1 MSSLPNYVRTF
12 CERSN
17 AKSVATSI
25 QQALTACD
33 NAMQDDMLDA
43 LYHARDEGGAPAKV
57 NHPSISILS
66 VFFRHRRTSRM
77 WGNTHYG
84 SIRDFKN
91 QTIIGHDLYTSS
103 SHWGACSRTAAG
115 SYRLNPGSPK
125 VNTES
130 LLRNAPVD
138 ELPEVISHAGF
149 PLKPVLFTQPLFW
162 RPYLRAGLSLQA
174 RSDSVYKL
182 TTTLLS
188 AIWGGITPSFLLSR
202 TPTQSNMTSFGSP
215 PTLGLDPPRPKLLK
229 SMCAIESGLYMSDL
243 VGADDAFSYPLYR

>member
-1 MSSLPNYVRTF
+1 MRSSPNYVRTF

-17 AKSVATSI
+17 AKRVATSI
-25 QQALTACD
+25 QRALTACD

-66 VFFRHRRTSRM
+66 VFSRHRRTSRM
-77 WGNTHYG
+77 WGNTHYV

-103 SHWGACSRTAAG
+103 SHWGACSRTTAG
-115 SYRLNPGSPK
+115 SYQLNPGSPK
-125 VNTES
+125 VN
-130 LLRNAPVD
+130 
-138 ELPEVISHAGF
+138 AGF
-149 PLKPVLFTQPLFW
+149 PLEPVFFAQPLFW

-174 RSDSVYKL
+174 RSDSVCKL
-182 TTTLLS
+182 YCGRSIALSLAGASIRLRLTQLTYQLSS
-188 AIWGGITPSFLLSR
+188 AIWGLVAPSFLLSR

-243 VGADDAFSYPLYR
+243 VGADDAF